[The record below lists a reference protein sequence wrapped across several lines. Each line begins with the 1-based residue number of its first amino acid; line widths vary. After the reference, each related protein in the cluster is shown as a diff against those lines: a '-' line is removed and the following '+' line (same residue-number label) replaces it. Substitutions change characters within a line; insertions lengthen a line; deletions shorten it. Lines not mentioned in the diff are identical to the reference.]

1 MPEIRPM
8 RAGDVLESVELAMV
22 CFEDYARRRGEP
34 LDARPDIN
42 VSAIRYHR
50 CLDSDP
56 GGSWV
61 AEHDGRI
68 VACALAILREGV
80 WGLSLLVVHP
90 DHQSAGLGREILARA
105 HDYAAGARGRIILSS
120 SDPRAVRAY
129 LKLGLAPH
137 PCLQG
142 RGAPRR
148 VTPADGVRQGGPEDI
163 PFTEAVDR
171 HVRGA
176 AHGED
181 IATFLEMGAL
191 LLVAPGRGYAVLRG
205 DGGTVRLLAAY
216 EEEAARELLR
226 TALARAEGRDTRVEC
241 MSARQRWAIDVCLE
255 AGLELTT
262 DSGAVFLGGDV
273 GPFAPYLPSG
283 AFL

>member
-1 MPEIRPM
+1 M
-8 RAGDVLESVELAMV
+8 RADDVLDSVELAMV

-34 LDARPDIN
+34 VDARPDVAI
-42 VSAIRYHR
+42 SAIRYHR
-50 CLDSDP
+50 CLEADP

-61 AEHDGRI
+61 AEHAGQV

-90 DHQSAGLGREILARA
+90 DHQSSGLGRDILARA
-105 HDYAAGARGRIILSS
+105 HDYADGARGRIILSS
-120 SDPRAVRAY
+120 SDSRAVRAY

-137 PCLQG
+137 PCLKG
-142 RGAPRR
+142 VGVPRGVAA
-148 VTPADGVRQGGPEDI
+148 ADGVREGGPGDI
-163 PFTEAVDR
+163 PFTAAVDR

-176 AHGED
+176 AHGAD
-181 IATFLEMGAL
+181 IATFLEMGSTM
-191 LLVAPGRGYAVLRG
+191 LVAPGRGYAMVRA

-216 EEEAARELLR
+216 DEAAARDLLR
-226 TALARAEGRDTRVEC
+226 TVLARAAGRDALVEF

-255 AGLELTT
+255 AEMQLTT